1 MPDACDFDGQ
11 RRVEPGEEG
20 DGRDIWVDIGTD
32 EAALDAVEA
41 PSAASPWWTWRVVLD
56 AKLQLQS
63 TTGLLGSEWE
73 DAAEPFSASGQTWTL
88 DEPFT
93 GHGKKFYRLIWKKE

>member
-11 RRVEPGEEG
+11 RCVESGEEG

-32 EAALDAVEA
+32 EAALDAVEV

-56 AKLQLQS
+56 ANLRLQS
-63 TTGLLGSEWE
+63 TTGLPGMEWE
-73 DAAEPFSASGQTWTL
+73 DAAEPFTATGQTWTL

-93 GHGKKFYRLIWKKE
+93 GYGKKFYRLIWKKE